1 MQVQAFYYESLDP
14 TWSDWS
20 LHLRYALKKK
30 LRKKQQND
38 HLTMQIPA
46 RCDASP
52 TKFQNEN
59 KSLLPI
65 NVNLIAAGKRGAV

>member
-30 LRKKQQND
+30 KNANSSALRRQSNQV
-38 HLTMQIPA
+38 
-46 RCDASP
+46 S
-52 TKFQNEN
+52 E
-59 KSLLPI
+59 
-65 NVNLIAAGKRGAV
+65 

>member
-30 LRKKQQND
+30 KKNANSSALRRQSNQVSEWK
-38 HLTMQIPA
+38 
-46 RCDASP
+46 
-52 TKFQNEN
+52 
-59 KSLLPI
+59 
-65 NVNLIAAGKRGAV
+65 